1 MRQNLHTHCT
11 FCDGR
16 NTPEELVCEAIRMEM
31 DSLGFS
37 SHSPL
42 AGQEDWTMS
51 PEEVPRFRAEILR
64 LREKYAGRLEIY
76 LGLEQDCC
84 SPLPG
89 EGWDYLIGS
98 VHCVEKEG
106 RLLPVDYLPEDLAR
120 SVRQYYGGDWYALAE
135 DYFALA
141 GGVAERT
148 GCQIVGHFD
157 LIAKFNEGDRLFDTS
172 HPRYANAAL
181 EALDRLAEREVILEI
196 NTGAMARGYRSAPYP
211 APWLLRAMAER
222 KLPICITSD
231 CHERSNLLFAFPQAA
246 ELARSCGY
254 RESMVLTRAG
264 FVPEPL

>member
-1 MRQNLHTHCT
+1 
-11 FCDGR
+11 
-16 NTPEELVCEAIRMEM
+16 
-31 DSLGFS
+31 
-37 SHSPL
+37 
-42 AGQEDWTMS
+42 MS

-76 LGLEQDCC
+76 LGLEQDYY
-84 SPLPG
+84 SPPSG

-157 LIAKFNEGDRLFDTS
+157 LIAKFNEGDRLFDT
-172 HPRYANAAL
+172 
-181 EALDRLAEREVILEI
+181 
-196 NTGAMARGYRSAPYP
+196 GAMARGYRSAPYP

>member
-11 FCDGR
+11 FCDGK
-16 NTPEELVCEAIRMEM
+16 NTPEELVREAIRMEM

-196 NTGAMARGYRSAPYP
+196 NTGAMARGYR
-211 APWLLRAMAER
+211 RDR
-222 KLPICITSD
+222 KS
-231 CHERSNLLFAFPQAA
+231 
-246 ELARSCGY
+246 
-254 RESMVLTRAG
+254 V
-264 FVPEPL
+264 V